1 MVSEWN
7 LQIQHQLGNNQ
18 SVSIAYVGTHGA
30 HLVRNYDT
38 NQVLF
43 NTGAKL
49 YPKLGSIGTQDTR
62 GKSDYDALQLQ
73 YEHRL
78 SHGLTVTGAFTR
90 SKTLDDGF
98 GNLDAGN
105 GNVPQLYTDY
115 GLERGLSNQDVNYVL
130 SSSALYELPFGRG
143 KRWGSDVSKLMD
155 YVIGGWQINAIY
167 TLQGGTPFS
176 ITASGT
182 PNTARADLIGKVH
195 VNPGNLLNYVD
206 AAAFA
211 PPAKNGAGVYIA
223 PGTAGRD
230 IVRGP
235 GFSNMDFALFK
246 NFPVTERIKGQ
257 FRVQAYNLTNTPHFS
272 NPFDTN
278 LNDNQIGKIN
288 SVLTNS
294 WRQIELALR
303 FTF

>member
-7 LQIQHQLGNNQ
+7 LQIQHQVGNNQ

-49 YPKLGSIGTQDTR
+49 YSQLGSINTQDTR
-62 GKSDYDALQLQ
+62 GKSDYHALQLQ

-78 SHGLTVTGAFTR
+78 SRGLTVTGAFTW

-98 GNLDAGN
+98 GNLDAGG

-115 GLERGLSNQDVNYVL
+115 GIERGLSNQDVDYVL

-143 KRWGSDVSKLMD
+143 KRWGSDVSKWMD
-155 YVIGGWQINAIY
+155 YIVGGWQINAIY
-167 TLQGGTPFS
+167 SLQGGTPFS

-182 PNTARADLIGKVH
+182 PNTARADLVGKVH
-195 VNPGNLLNYVD
+195 VNPGNLQNYVD
-206 AAAFA
+206 ASAFTA
-211 PPAKNGAGVYIA
+211 PAKNAAGTYIA

-235 GFSNMDFALFK
+235 GFSNIDFALFK

-272 NPFDTN
+272 NPSDTN
-278 LNDNQIGKIN
+278 LNDGKIGQIN

-294 WRQIELALR
+294 WRQVELALR